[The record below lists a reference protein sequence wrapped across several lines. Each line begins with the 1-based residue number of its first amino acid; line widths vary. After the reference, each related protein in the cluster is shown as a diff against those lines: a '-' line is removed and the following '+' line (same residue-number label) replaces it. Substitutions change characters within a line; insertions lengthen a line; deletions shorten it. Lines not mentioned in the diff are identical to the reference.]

1 MPFYAA
7 SCGLQRIMKAF
18 IWTFLAVLLSARWFG
33 PLNFCWNFRIRLRH
47 TEAFRVSSPR
57 AHHGHVSKA
66 ASWSKSSWSD
76 NAQRILPNARQTTVH
91 DMIMEKTRLNN

>member
-33 PLNFCWNFRIRLRH
+33 LLEFLLEFPDTVTSHRSFQSQL
-47 TEAFRVSSPR
+47 TESSSRSRV
-57 AHHGHVSKA
+57 
-66 ASWSKSSWSD
+66 
-76 NAQRILPNARQTTVH
+76 
-91 DMIMEKTRLNN
+91 